1 MADFK
6 ETLSPEE
13 IISNHI
19 TNNGIETTPEQT
31 MAEIK
36 ATLREN
42 KNSRLVRVGD
52 CLFVIKIDGKEGL
65 FYIINGGGG
74 LSYLKAVREFVQKCR
89 EAGLVRLRMYV
100 ADTNTA
106 EQIAKMVGATD
117 VSFEMDES
125 RDVDP
130 YLMTLEI

>member
-42 KNSRLVRVGD
+42 KNARLVRVGD

>member
-1 MADFK
+1 MAELKQTMTAQEIVANHIANNNVDS
-6 ETLSPEE
+6 TPEE
-13 IISNHI
+13 TIA
-19 TNNGIETTPEQT
+19 Q
-31 MAEIK
+31 IK
-36 ATLREN
+36 ATIEQN
-42 KNSRLVRVGD
+42 KNARLVRIGD